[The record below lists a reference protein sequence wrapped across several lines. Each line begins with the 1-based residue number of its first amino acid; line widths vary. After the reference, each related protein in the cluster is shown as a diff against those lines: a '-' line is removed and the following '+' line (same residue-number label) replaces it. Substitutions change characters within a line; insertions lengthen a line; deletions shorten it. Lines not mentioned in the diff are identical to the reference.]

1 MQGAAVIKM
10 YTQVGSL
17 LFAIVLGAKRAVELR
32 PHAIVA
38 RGFLTH
44 TMVTLVA
51 GAMLLRFVCDQN
63 EDHGLG
69 DGISLLI
76 CAGMAAGAVLS
87 TLLSAIVIDSCRCPF
102 GC

>member
-1 MQGAAVIKM
+1 MIKM

-17 LFAIVLGAKRAVELR
+17 LFAIFLGAKRAVELR